1 MRSNNN
7 EEYWDLFF
15 DEVNSH
21 LESLTQQMQ
30 ALELNP
36 GNLSII
42 REIFRLVHTI
52 KGMAATIGFNSV
64 VKLCHKMEELFDFYR
79 QNSQPV
85 SQEIINCQVQA
96 TDGLFKILEYI
107 LANGEDSS
115 VCLTLAE
122 SMSNSLEKELNNL
135 QNPQTTKEYKNKSP
149 ENTQSKPEKRIQI
162 KVKFAQDCQM
172 PGVRAFLATQVLEK
186 TGLLLQS
193 NPPKDQFLD
202 NNIVSNGLTAVL
214 SSDKSLNQIKEGLF
228 RICDVIDVELEENF
242 SSPEQTPPE
251 IVENKIIN
259 SEVKEI
265 YQKKCPDYIAEKL
278 TPDQKEN
285 LIKDELKIFY
295 IDLSLIEEAE
305 SPEQQF
311 SNLFN
316 NINDYLGQIL
326 DSEPSLSVLK
336 IRQNSPPSQE
346 SAKTNINKRINEI
359 LDNEITEFNAHKQRY
374 RFQFILVIKGDY
386 QNILDFLSDACELH
400 KVEVKEM
407 ELADETNNASTT
419 NFTQI
424 NNSAKNQENEPVNN
438 ITLNSNNQPTGEVA
452 NIVKQNDIKTS
463 FVRVNLASLD
473 SLMNSVGEL
482 VINHNRLK
490 LILDETPNAQLR
502 SIIQYLNQVTTKIQ
516 QLVMGV
522 RMVPINQVF
531 NRFPRFIR
539 DISRELKKDINLV
552 LEGEETEIDRL
563 MIDELNDIL
572 IHLVRNAMDH
582 GLETMNERMR
592 KGKSQQGQIKMQ
604 AHAQGNHVFITISD
618 DGRGIDPEIVKKKA
632 LAKGLITEEEASLLS
647 NKEIINLIFS
657 SGFST
662 AETVSNLSGR
672 GVGMDVVKSKINS
685 LGGQITL
692 QSVIG
697 EGTSLKLSIPST
709 ISIIQALIINIQ
721 DGLYTIP
728 LSEIREI
735 ISVEKK
741 KQIYSIGNCNLLNV
755 AGQSVPLINLRKYL
769 CTDEGLNVNDL
780 DYIPDNCLVITINS
794 DDKVYGLIVESLIG
808 QQEVVIKPISQKANL
823 KGLVNGATVFGDG
836 RVAMILNTDQIVRFY
851 LNNEDFKHFGDLD
864 NDIDDLSV
872 LSGI

>member
-1 MRSNNN
+1 MPSSNN

-36 GNLSII
+36 SSLNII

-79 QNSQPV
+79 QNHQPV
-85 SQEIINCQVQA
+85 SSQIINCQIQA

-107 LANGEDSS
+107 SSNGEDSS
-115 VCLTLAE
+115 VCLILAE
-122 SMSNSLEKELNNL
+122 SLCQSLQKELSNL
-135 QNPQTTKEYKNKSP
+135 QKPQDLE
-149 ENTQSKPEKRIQI
+149 SKPEKTIQI

-172 PGVRAFLATQVLEK
+172 PGVRAFLATQALEK

-202 NNIVSNGLTAVL
+202 NGNLVKDGLTAVL
-214 SSDKSLNQIKEGLF
+214 CSDKPLSQIKEGLF
-228 RICDVIDVELEENF
+228 RICDVIEVELKDAL
-242 SSPEQTPPE
+242 PE
-251 IVENKIIN
+251 IESQAEEISEKIQ
-259 SEVKEI
+259 EVREI
-265 YQKKCPDYIAEKL
+265 YEKECPVYIIEKL
-278 TPDQKEN
+278 TASQKEE
-285 LIKDELKIFY
+285 LLKAELKIFY
-295 IDLSLIEEAE
+295 VDLSLIEEAK
-305 SPEQQF
+305 SPEDQF
-311 SNLFN
+311 CNLFN
-316 NINDYLGQIL
+316 NIHDYLGQIL
-326 DSEPSLSVLK
+326 QSEPSLDSLK
-336 IRQNSPPSQE
+336 NRQNLPKQNIHI
-346 SAKTNINKRINEI
+346 KTTNNKCINEI
-359 LDNEITEFNAHKQRY
+359 LDQEIIEFNARKQRS
-374 RFQFILVIKGDY
+374 RLQFILAIKGDHK
-386 QNILDFLSDACELH
+386 NILDFLSDACELH
-400 KVEVKEM
+400 KVELKEM
-407 ELADETNNASTT
+407 EFIDENKISSSDNLKGINEPENHKVQAE
-419 NFTQI
+419 
-424 NNSAKNQENEPVNN
+424 NNSPPLEDIIN
-438 ITLNSNNQPTGEVA
+438 IT
-452 NIVKQNDIKTS
+452 KQNDIKTS
-463 FVRVNLASLD
+463 FVRVSLNSLD
-473 SLMNSVGEL
+473 ALMNSVGEL

-490 LILDETPNAQLR
+490 LILDETPNNQLR

-522 RMVPINQVF
+522 RMVPISQVF

-563 MIDELNDIL
+563 MLDELNDIL
-572 IHLVRNAMDH
+572 IHLIRNSMDH
-582 GLETMNERMR
+582 GLETTDERLK
-592 KGKSQQGQIKMQ
+592 KGKSKQGQIKMQ
-604 AHAQGNHVFITISD
+604 AHSQGNHVFITISD
-618 DGRGIDPEIVKKKA
+618 DGKGIDAEVVKRKA
-632 LAKGLITEEEASLLS
+632 LAKGLISEDEANLLS

-692 QSVIG
+692 HSVVG

-741 KQIYSIGNCNLLNV
+741 KQIYRIGNCDLLTF
-755 AGQSVPLINLRKYL
+755 AGQSIPLINLRKYL
-769 CTDEGLNVNDL
+769 CIDESLNINDL
-780 DYIPDNCLVITINS
+780 DYIPDHCLVITINS
-794 DDKVYGLIVESLIG
+794 EDKVYGLIVESLVG

-823 KGLVNGATVFGDG
+823 KGLINGVTVFGDG
-836 RVAMILNTDQIVRFY
+836 RVAMILSIDQIVRFY
-851 LNNEDFKHFGDLD
+851 LNNEDLRHFGDSD
-864 NDIDDLSV
+864 NNIDELSH
-872 LSGI
+872 SREIN